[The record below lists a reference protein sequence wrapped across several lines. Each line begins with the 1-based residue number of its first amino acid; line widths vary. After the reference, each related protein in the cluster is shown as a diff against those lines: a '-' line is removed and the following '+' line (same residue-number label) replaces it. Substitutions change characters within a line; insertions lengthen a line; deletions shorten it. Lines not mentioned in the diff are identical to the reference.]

1 MFSGTYPGSMSK
13 WAALQ
18 PERVNSD
25 VSNTRGCAAIDTDM
39 LVRQYILGGTQITA
53 DGSFCCLS
61 ATYPASDM
69 HFLFETGPHY
79 AAKGEPRIPR
89 LKQPPCV
96 WCSLQV
102 HISVLSSPFNYIFFL
117 SKVTTTSRI
126 FSHFT
131 APNRSLNVS
140 PIQTPGTR
148 DNS

>member
-1 MFSGTYPGSMSK
+1 MFSGTYPGSMST

-61 ATYPASDM
+61 ATHPASDM

-79 AAKGEPRIPR
+79 AAKASPEF
-89 LKQPPCV
+89 LD
-96 WCSLQV
+96 
-102 HISVLSSPFNYIFFL
+102 SSNLPVSGVACRYTLVFSAHL
-117 SKVTTTSRI
+117 LTTSFFFQKSPPRAG
-126 FSHFT
+126 FSPTLQH
-131 APNRSLNVS
+131 
-140 PIQTPGTR
+140 QTGV
-148 DNS
+148 